1 MIFKMLLIKV
11 CTFCTQYLKFAVS
24 IDMLHES
31 FESNPDF
38 SFPIGG
44 YHLDLCNQP
53 SDGHLLQEF
62 VDLLR
67 KQLKKAQSE

>member
-1 MIFKMLLIKV
+1 
-11 CTFCTQYLKFAVS
+11 
-24 IDMLHES
+24 MLHES

-38 SFPIGG
+38 HFPIGG

-53 SDGHLLQEF
+53 SEGHLLQEF

-67 KQLKKAQSE
+67 NQLKKAQSE